1 MRTDVLLFKNYL
13 SFSSVQSLSHVQLFA
28 TPWIAAHQASL
39 SITNSQSSPKLM
51 SIESVIP
58 SLDFIIFKKGI
69 LAYEW
74 LTFTFT
80 FACDWN
86 LNFVKGMKSS
96 RTHPHPLFKDDNS
109 FSGKQCVCV
118 CVTNGIILCWTL
130 PFRLNSI
137 SWKSS
142 HVSKIDL
149 THSFWR
155 ILIITL

>member
-58 SLDFIIFKKGI
+58 SLDFVIFKKGI

-109 FSGKQCVCV
+109 FEFKLCKRYEIKQNSSSSSLQRWQLFFWKTVRMCVCNKWNY
-118 CVTNGIILCWTL
+118 TM
-130 PFRLNSI
+130 LN
-137 SWKSS
+137 
-142 HVSKIDL
+142 L
-149 THSFWR
+149 AF
-155 ILIITL
+155 